1 MPQDQSAQRTYTIG
15 VREQIMRACPRLH
28 RGTIEVLA
36 EMYRAD
42 KLYGTE
48 SGIPVEIDKVPRI
61 SVKQGAAMHRL
72 MRSHS
77 VRRSLEIGLANG
89 FSAVWMLD
97 ALRARR
103 NALHIAIDP
112 YQKTLFRGVGITQAK
127 RLSPGARFQWIED
140 FSIHALSDLIRK
152 NEKFDF
158 IFIDGNHRFD
168 DVIVDFY
175 LSDQIMRSGGLIAF
189 DDMWMS
195 SVRTAINFI
204 VNNRSYEIVPQP
216 AENMKVLRKTRDDDR
231 DWRHFKGFD
240 VDWPEETAAQMPAKS
255 SAVLRGLG
263 RLKGALSKIF

>member
-1 MPQDQSAQRTYTIG
+1 MPQDQSAQRTYTIAI
-15 VREQIMRACPRLH
+15 RDQLMRACPRLH
-28 RGTIEVLA
+28 RGTVDVLA

-48 SGIPVEIDKVPRI
+48 SDRPVDIDKVPRI
-61 SVKQGAAMHRL
+61 SVEQGAAIHRL

-89 FSAVWMLD
+89 FSTVWMLD

-112 YQKTLFRGVGITQAK
+112 YQRSFFKGVGVTQAK
-127 RLSPGARFQWIED
+127 RLSPGACFQWIED
-140 FSIHALSDLIRK
+140 FSIHALSGLIRK

-204 VNNRSYEIVPQP
+204 VSNRSYEIVPQP
-216 AENMKVLRKTRDDDR
+216 AENMKVLRKIRDDDR
-231 DWRHFKGFD
+231 DWEHFKGFD
-240 VDWPEETAAQMPAKS
+240 VDWPEDGAAQMPAKS
-255 SAVLRGLG
+255 SAVSRGVG
-263 RLKGALSKIF
+263 RLKDALSKIF